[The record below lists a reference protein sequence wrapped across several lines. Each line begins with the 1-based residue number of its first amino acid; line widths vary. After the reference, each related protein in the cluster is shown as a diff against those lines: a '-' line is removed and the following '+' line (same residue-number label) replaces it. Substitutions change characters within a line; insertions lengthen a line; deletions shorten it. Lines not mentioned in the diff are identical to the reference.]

1 MTAVSRLFNT
11 AGPID
16 AELHYH
22 VPPLSRLD
30 LDEILLLMRQ
40 RKYFIV
46 HAPRQTGKTS
56 ALLTLRGRLNEAGE
70 FRCVYVNVEVGQ
82 AARERVGEGMR
93 AILSA
98 LARAARHALDDGFVG
113 EVWPAILDQV
123 GPNDALGEVLSRWAE
138 ADAKPL
144 VLMIDEI
151 DTLVGD
157 TLISVLR
164 QLRAGYPMR
173 AAPSGS

>member
-1 MTAVSRLFNT
+1 MMNVSRFFNT

-16 AELHYH
+16 VELHYH

-98 LARAARHALDDGFVG
+98 RWLGRLATRSMTGSWERCGPPSWIRSAPTTPLGKCCRAGRRRT
-113 EVWPAILDQV
+113 P
-123 GPNDALGEVLSRWAE
+123 SRWC
-138 ADAKPL
+138 
-144 VLMIDEI
+144 
-151 DTLVGD
+151 
-157 TLISVLR
+157 
-164 QLRAGYPMR
+164 
-173 AAPSGS
+173 

>member
-1 MTAVSRLFNT
+1 MNVSRFFTT

-16 AELHYH
+16 AELHYY

-30 LDEILLLMRQ
+30 VDEILLLMRQ
-40 RKYFIV
+40 RKYFIL

-56 ALLTLRGRLNEAGE
+56 ALLTLRDLLNEAGE
-70 FRCVYVNVEVGQ
+70 FRCVYVNVEVGK

-98 LARAARHALDDGFVG
+98 LGRAARHALDDGFVG

-138 ADAKPL
+138 ADATPL

-164 QLRAGYPMR
+164 QLRDGYPER
-173 AAPSGS
+173 PRRFPHP